1 MYKLPVIVVKL
12 QGSRRQLKLNESTL
26 ALPYSTLTVVSR
38 ETESWASGL
47 GLYMPDAQT
56 TVRQRSSCDTLRGL
70 QVGFRM
76 GGHATAVELS
86 VSASHWQPAS
96 RHGNALLGL

>member
-56 TVRQRSSCDTLRGL
+56 TVRQRSSCDITR
-70 QVGFRM
+70 
-76 GGHATAVELS
+76 
-86 VSASHWQPAS
+86 PAS
-96 RHGNALLGL
+96 WLQDGWSRHSRRTECQCQPLAASQPSR